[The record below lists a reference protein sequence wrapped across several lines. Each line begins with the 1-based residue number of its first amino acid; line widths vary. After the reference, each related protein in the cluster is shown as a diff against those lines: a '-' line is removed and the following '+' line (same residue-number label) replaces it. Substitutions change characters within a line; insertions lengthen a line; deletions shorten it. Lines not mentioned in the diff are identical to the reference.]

1 VHPFTPS
8 YVDDRA
14 DFEVAARALGGQLE
28 RHPIVAPGPHGE
40 ALTVDVARFGA
51 ARAARLLVLVSS
63 THGVEGP
70 AGSALQ
76 RDFMRRLQPH
86 LRLPD
91 DAAVL
96 YVHALNPW
104 GHAWHRRQNEDNVDL
119 NRNFLDF
126 DARLPERPDYAA
138 LDALLNPA
146 ASPLAPDAARSFLR
160 ALGALSRERGR
171 AWVQRTLIEGQ
182 YDFPRGLYFG
192 GRAPVASNR
201 ILHDVLAR
209 HAAGVT
215 DGLVV
220 DLHTGM
226 GAFGD
231 CLLLPAHAPGSAAFA
246 WLERGFARQRMVLPT
261 LDEHS
266 PAVPLSGKWSH
277 AMHALHPA
285 LRFLTV
291 EFGTILDEEGPD
303 EEMIVAEWRENWLHH
318 HGDRGSPEAEAIVQ
332 AIRATSCPQDDGWR
346 ARVLAQGSAV
356 LLDAWRLLFGD
367 GAR

>member
-1 VHPFTPS
+1 MHPFRPS

-14 DFEVAARALGGQLE
+14 DFVATVSVLGGQLE
-28 RHPIVAPGPHGE
+28 SHRIAATGPHGE
-40 ALTVDVARFGA
+40 ALTVGVARFGA
-51 ARAARLLVLVSS
+51 ANASRLLVLVSG

-76 RDFMRRLQPH
+76 RDFMQRLQPH

-96 YVHALNPW
+96 FVHALNPW

-126 DARLPERPDYAA
+126 DAPRPARPDYAA
-138 LDALLNPA
+138 LDALLNPR
-146 ASPLAPDAARSFLR
+146 ASPLGPDAARSFLR

-182 YDFPRGLYFG
+182 YDFAQGLYYG
-192 GRAPVASNR
+192 GNAPVASNR

-215 DGLVV
+215 EGLVV

-261 LDEHS
+261 LDEQS

-291 EFGTILDEEGPD
+291 EFGTVPD

-318 HGDRGSPEAEAIVQ
+318 HGDRGSPEADAIVQ

-356 LLDAWRLLFGD
+356 LLDAWRLLFG
-367 GAR
+367 

>member
-1 VHPFTPS
+1 MHPFTAS
-8 YVDDRA
+8 YLDDRA
-14 DFEVAARALGGQLE
+14 DFEATASALGGQLE
-28 RHPIVAPGPHGE
+28 RHRIAAPGPHGE
-40 ALTVDVARFGA
+40 TLSVDVARFGA
-51 ARAARLLVLVSS
+51 AHATRLLVLVSG

-70 AGSALQ
+70 AGSAQQ
-76 RDFMRRLQPH
+76 REFMQRLQPH
-86 LRLPD
+86 LRLPA

-96 YVHALNPW
+96 LVHALNPW

-126 DARLPERPDYAA
+126 SAALPERPDYAA
-138 LDALLNPA
+138 LDALLNPRLG
-146 ASPLAPDAARSFLR
+146 PPGRDDTRRFQR
-160 ALGALSRERGR
+160 ALGALVRERGR

-182 YDFPRGLYFG
+182 YDFPRGLYYG
-192 GRAPVASNR
+192 GHAPVASNR

-215 DGLVV
+215 EGLVV

-261 LDEHS
+261 RDELS

-277 AMHALHPA
+277 AMHAAHPA

-291 EFGTILDEEGPD
+291 EFGTVPD

-318 HGDRGSPEAEAIVQ
+318 HGDRASPEAEALLH
-332 AIRATSCPQDDGWR
+332 AIRATSCPLDDGWR
-346 ARVLAQGSAV
+346 ARVLAQGSSV
-356 LLDAWRLLFGD
+356 LLDAWRLLFG
-367 GAR
+367 